1 MTVLPF
7 PQPPIEQLIQIDC
20 ALAEIKGIVDTLTMI
35 DQVEPKGRQRRAW
48 HNAIV
53 TLHGFLGD
61 SAVRALRLSQEIK
74 LR

>member
-1 MTVLPF
+1 MAVVPF
-7 PQPPIEQLIQIDC
+7 PQPIAEQLIQIDC
-20 ALAEIKGIVDTLTMI
+20 ALAEITAIVDTLTLI

-61 SAVRALRLSQEIK
+61 SAVRALRVSQGI
-74 LR
+74 RMR